1 LKRNLKQ
8 DGAGESKRADESRAT
23 DSATP
28 PAQNL
33 PNKSDRTERTDLS
46 VVGPAFAQTGFVF
59 KRRAG
64 QREFIRGVEEH
75 RLAGLLARRQY
86 GKTTIAAHISLKKMM
101 KRPGHTVVFG
111 SVKLD
116 LGREIVRKE
125 AEAIQK
131 AVQGLVAQAKAA
143 GAKLDAVDADNARR
157 GEKENVLDLRADDF
171 AELYEAQRLEF
182 RLHHSATVYSRTK
195 VVALTPAAVGETGD
209 LILDEV
215 GRVKNF
221 REVWEAVKPISAS
234 NPEFRVM
241 LTTTPPPDD
250 GHYSFELLAPPVGTE
265 FAPNAKGNWYQSEL
279 GIWVLRI
286 DAWDAFADGV
296 PLYDDDTGAA
306 ISPEEARRR
315 DHDKQAWDR
324 NYGVKFLL
332 GGTTAVGLLQ
342 LNSAQSRGALAA
354 RASSADGGSVTL
366 HPTCKFVMVDS
377 EADFEEGLEH
387 LEKFLA
393 TDMGKGPIGLGWDL
407 ATTEKQTSNPSSLAV
422 VARDGVNVIAPVIF
436 CWKTAEPRVAKLRAR
451 RVIEVI
457 NGRAEGGRARRLCI
471 DATNERYFATECQQE
486 FAGLVPV
493 ELVIQSETLGGT
505 NANDAEKRGWVTVPN
520 PSKEP
525 IKVKSYLGNRLVA
538 AFDDNQITIPADP
551 YVKNDIRSVKKER
564 GAFEAELGPNGE
576 HGDVFDGLKLAL
588 HAVDS
593 SGGALTTTA
602 GIKIGMH
609 KTRMGTFTP
618 RMLAGRLAA

>member
-1 LKRNLKQ
+1 VSEATKAL
-8 DGAGESKRADESRAT
+8 AGQASCADSAPTRSGQSGPRGAT
-23 DSATP
+23 DPTSTDLAAPKDAFYVNAKTHNNSGPLPAGINP
-28 PAQNL
+28 PA
-33 PNKSDRTERTDLS
+33 
-46 VVGPAFAQTGFVF
+46 VF
-59 KRRAG
+59 KRRTG

-86 GKTTIAAHISLKKMM
+86 GKTTIASQIALRKMM

-111 SVKLD
+111 SVKID

-125 AEAIQK
+125 AEAMQK
-131 AVQGLVAQAKAA
+131 AITALIAEAQRQSKNAKM
-143 GAKLDAVDADNARR
+143 LDVVDAESRSGAS
-157 GEKENVLDLRADDF
+157 VLNLKADDF

-182 RLHHSATVYSRTK
+182 RLHHSQTVYSRTK

-221 REVWEAVKPISAS
+221 REVWEAVKPIISS
-234 NPEFRVM
+234 NPEFRCM

-250 GHYSFELLAPPVGTE
+250 GHYSFELLAPPVGTS
-265 FAPNAKGNWYQSEL
+265 FAANPKGNWYKSEL

-296 PLYDDDTGAA
+296 PLYDDDTGAP

-324 NYGVKFLL
+324 NYGVQFLL

-342 LNSAQSRGALAA
+342 LNSAQARSYPDGAQ
-354 RASSADGGSVTL
+354 GE
-366 HPTCKFVMVDS
+366 PICKFIFVDS
-377 EADFEEGLEH
+377 EADFEDGLE
-387 LEKFLA
+387 FLA
-393 TDMGKGPIGLGWDL
+393 ANIGPGPVGLGWDL
-407 ATTEKQTSNPSSLAV
+407 ATTEKQTSNPSSISV
-422 VARDGVNVIAPVIF
+422 VERDGVNLIAPVIF
-436 CWKTAEPRVAKLRAR
+436 AWKTAEPRVAKLRAR
-451 RVIEVI
+451 RIIETI
-457 NGRAEGGRARRLCI
+457 NARTEGGRVRRLCI

-486 FAGLVPV
+486 FARLCQV
-493 ELVIQSETLGGT
+493 ELVIQSETIGGA
-505 NANDAEKRGWVTVPN
+505 NGNDAEKRGWVTVPN

-525 IKVKSYLGNRLVA
+525 IKVKTYLGNRLVA
-538 AFDDNQITIPADP
+538 AFDDNQITIPADA

-576 HGDVFDGLKLAL
+576 HGDVFDGLKLGL

-593 SGGALTTTA
+593 TGGAITTVE
-602 GIKIGMH
+602 GVRIGARGGQNYF
-609 KTRMGTFTP
+609 KP
-618 RMLAGRLAA
+618 ARLLPGAMKGVRA